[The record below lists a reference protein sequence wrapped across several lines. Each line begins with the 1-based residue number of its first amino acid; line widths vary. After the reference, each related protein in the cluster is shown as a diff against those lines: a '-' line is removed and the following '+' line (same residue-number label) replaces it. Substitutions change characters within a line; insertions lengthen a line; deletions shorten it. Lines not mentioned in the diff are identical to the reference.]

1 MAPTHQEPELENL
14 RDFFKM
20 NSEAL
25 LEAQQPDKAIPETA
39 DP

>member
-1 MAPTHQEPELENL
+1 MAQTHQELELENL
-14 RDFFKM
+14 RDSFKM

-25 LEAQQPDKAIPETA
+25 LEALQLDKAIPETV